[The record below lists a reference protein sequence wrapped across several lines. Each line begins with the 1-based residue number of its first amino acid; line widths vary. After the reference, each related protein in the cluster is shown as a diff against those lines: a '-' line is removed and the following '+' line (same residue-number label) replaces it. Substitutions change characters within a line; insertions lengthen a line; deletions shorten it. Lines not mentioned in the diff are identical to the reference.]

1 MEDSA
6 SSGGSSSTFGLMKI
20 GVVRE
25 GKVPPDQRV
34 PLTPAQ
40 CAELK
45 RLYPEVELV
54 VQASEVRRIA
64 DEEYRAEGIEVVND
78 LEGCDVLLGVKE
90 VPTAELI
97 PDTTYLFFSHTYKLQ
112 PYNAKLLRAIVDKR
126 IRLIDYELIKRTNGR
141 RVIGFG
147 RWAGIVG
154 AYNGLRAWGLRH
166 GTFALP
172 RAIDCSDMKEM
183 IGEAMAVDLP
193 ANMKIVLTGGGRV
206 GMGAHELLSALG
218 LREVH
223 AEAFLKEQFNEAVFT
238 RLDVDQY
245 NQRRDGQPFDMD
257 EFIEDPTEFISTFMP
272 YAKVADMYIAG
283 HYWAEGSPFLFTRED
298 MKHPE
303 WNVRVVADVSCDI
316 DGPVACTLRPST
328 IAEPLYGY
336 DPHSESEC
344 GFNAPEGITVMA
356 VDNLPCEL
364 PRDASHGFGKEMM
377 AHVMPLIV
385 GGDRDD
391 MLTNATESTLDG
403 QLAPKFAYLQDY
415 IDSAS
420 MD

>member
-1 MEDSA
+1 
-6 SSGGSSSTFGLMKI
+6 MKI

-25 GKVPPDQRV
+25 GKTPPDQRV

-45 RLYPEVELV
+45 RSYPDVELV
-54 VQASEVRRIA
+54 VESSEVRRIT
-64 DEEYRAEGIEVVND
+64 DDEYRAEGIDVVKD
-78 LEGCDVLLGVKE
+78 LSGCDVLLGVKE
-90 VPTAELI
+90 VPLGELI

-112 PYNAKLLRAIVDKR
+112 PYNAKLLRTIVDKR
-126 IRLIDYELIKRTNGR
+126 IRLIDYELIKRANGR

-154 AYNGLRAWGLRH
+154 AYNGLRAWGMRH

-172 RAIDCSDMKEM
+172 RAIDCADMKDM
-183 IGEAMAVDLP
+183 VSHAKAIDLP
-193 ANMKIVLTGGGRV
+193 SHMKIVLTGGGRV
-206 GMGAHELLSALG
+206 GMGAHELLTSLG

-223 AEAFLKEQFNEAVFT
+223 ADAFLKEDFNEAVFT

-245 NQRRDGQPFDMD
+245 NARTDGQPFDMEGFMAD
-257 EFIEDPTEFISTFMP
+257 ATGYKSTFMP
-272 YAKVADMYIAG
+272 YAEVADMYIAG

-298 MKHPE
+298 MKAAS
-303 WNVRVVADVSCDI
+303 WNVKVVADVSCDI

-328 IAEPLYGY
+328 IADPLYGY
-336 DPHSESEC
+336 NPTTESEC
-344 GFNAPEGITVMA
+344 AMDDPSGVTVMA

-377 AHVMPLIV
+377 AHVIPLLV
-385 GGDRDD
+385 GGDRDN
-391 MLTNATESTLDG
+391 MLTNATETTLEG
-403 QLAPKFAYLQDY
+403 ALAAKFAYLQDY
-415 IDSAS
+415 IDQA
-420 MD
+420 

>member
-1 MEDSA
+1 
-6 SSGGSSSTFGLMKI
+6 MKI

-54 VQASEVRRIA
+54 VESSDVRRIT
-64 DEEYRAEGIEVVND
+64 DDEYRAEGIDVVQELD
-78 LEGCDVLLGVKE
+78 GCDVLLGVKE
-90 VPTAELI
+90 VPVDQLI

-126 IRLIDYELIKRTNGR
+126 IRLIDYELIKRANGR

-172 RAIDCSDMKEM
+172 RAIDCTDMKDM
-183 IGEAMAVDLP
+183 IGHAKAVDLP
-193 ANMKIVLTGGGRV
+193 ANMKMVLTGGGRV
-206 GMGAHELLSALG
+206 GMGAHELLTALG
-218 LREVH
+218 IREVH
-223 AEAFLKEQFNEAVFT
+223 ADAFLKETFNEAVFT
-238 RLDVDQY
+238 RLDVEQY
-245 NQRRDGQPFDMD
+245 NARRDGQPFDMGQ
-257 EFIEDPTEFISTFMP
+257 FIADPTDFESTFMP
-272 YAKVADMYIAG
+272 YARVADMYIAG
-283 HYWAEGSPFLFTRED
+283 HYWAEGSPFLFTRDD
-298 MKHPE
+298 MKDPSWH
-303 WNVRVVADVSCDI
+303 VQVVADVSCDI

-328 IAEPLYGY
+328 IADPLYGY
-336 DPHSESEC
+336 NPSSESEC
-344 GFNAPEGITVMA
+344 AFDDPKGLTVMA

-377 AHVMPLIV
+377 AHVIPLLV
-385 GGDRDD
+385 GGDRDN
-391 MLTNATESTLDG
+391 MITHATESTLEG
-403 QLAPKFAYLQDY
+403 ALAPKFAYLQEY
-415 IDSAS
+415 IDQA
-420 MD
+420 

>member
-1 MEDSA
+1 
-6 SSGGSSSTFGLMKI
+6 MKI

-25 GKVPPDQRV
+25 GKTPPDQRV

-45 RLYPEVELV
+45 RSYPEVELV
-54 VQASEVRRIA
+54 VESSEVRRIT
-64 DEEYRAEGIEVVND
+64 DDEYRAEGIDVVQD
-78 LEGCDVLLGVKE
+78 LSGCDVLLGVKE
-90 VPTAELI
+90 VPMSELI

-112 PYNAKLLRAIVDKR
+112 PYNAKLLRTIVDKR
-126 IRLIDYELIKRTNGR
+126 IRLIDYELIKRANGQ

-154 AYNGLRAWGLRH
+154 AYNGLRAWGMRQ

-172 RAIDCSDMKEM
+172 RAIDCADMKEM
-183 IGEAMAVDLP
+183 VSEAKALDLP
-193 ANMKIVLTGGGRV
+193 SHMKIVLTGGGRV
-206 GMGAHELLSALG
+206 GMGAHELLTSLG

-223 AEAFLKEQFNEAVFT
+223 ADAFLKEDFNEAVFT
-238 RLDVDQY
+238 RLDVEQY
-245 NQRRDGQPFDMD
+245 NARKDGKPFDMEGFMAD
-257 EFIEDPTEFISTFMP
+257 ATGYESTFMP
-272 YAKVADMYIAG
+272 YAEVADMYIAG

-298 MKHPE
+298 MKAAS
-303 WNVRVVADVSCDI
+303 WNVKVVADVSCDI

-336 DPHSESEC
+336 NPSTESEC
-344 GFNAPEGITVMA
+344 AMDDPSGVTVMA

-377 AHVMPLIV
+377 AHVIPLLV
-385 GGDRDD
+385 GGDRDN
-391 MLTNATESTLDG
+391 MLTNATETTLEG
-403 QLAPKFAYLQDY
+403 TLAPKFAYLQDY
-415 IDSAS
+415 IDQA
-420 MD
+420 

>member
-1 MEDSA
+1 
-6 SSGGSSSTFGLMKI
+6 MKI

-25 GKVPPDQRV
+25 GKTPPDQRV

-45 RLYPEVELV
+45 RSYPEVELV
-54 VQASEVRRIA
+54 VESSEVRRIG
-64 DEEYRAEGIEVVND
+64 DDEYRAEGIDVVQD
-78 LEGCDVLLGVKE
+78 LSGCDVLLGVKE
-90 VPTAELI
+90 VPLDMLI

-112 PYNAKLLRAIVDKR
+112 PYNAKLLRTIVDKR
-126 IRLIDYELIKRTNGR
+126 IRLIDYELIKRPNGQ

-166 GTFALP
+166 VSFDLP
-172 RAIDCSDMKEM
+172 HAIDCADMKEM
-183 IGEAMAVDLP
+183 VGHAKAVDLP
-193 ANMKIVLTGGGRV
+193 SHMKIVLTGGGRV
-206 GMGAHELLSALG
+206 GMGAHELLSSLG

-223 AEAFLKEQFNEAVFT
+223 AEAFLKEDFNEAVFT
-238 RLDVDQY
+238 RLDVEQY
-245 NQRRDGQPFDMD
+245 NARTDGKPFDMEGFMTD
-257 EFIEDPTEFISTFMP
+257 ATGYKSTFMP
-272 YAKVADMYIAG
+272 YAEVADMFIAG

-298 MKHPE
+298 MKSAS
-303 WNVRVVADVSCDI
+303 WNVKVVADVSCDI

-336 DPHSESEC
+336 NPSTESEC
-344 GFNAPEGITVMA
+344 AMDDPSGITVMA

-377 AHVMPLIV
+377 AHVIPLLV

-391 MLTNATESTLDG
+391 MLTNATQTTLKG
-403 QLAPKFAYLQDY
+403 ALAPKFAYLQNY
-415 IDSAS
+415 IDQA
-420 MD
+420 

>member
-1 MEDSA
+1 
-6 SSGGSSSTFGLMKI
+6 MKI

-25 GKVPPDQRV
+25 GKTPPDQRV

-45 RLYPEVELV
+45 RSYPDVELV
-54 VQASEVRRIA
+54 VESSEVRRIT
-64 DEEYRAEGIEVVND
+64 DDEYRAEGIDVVKD
-78 LEGCDVLLGVKE
+78 LSGCDVLLGVKE
-90 VPTAELI
+90 VPLNELI

-112 PYNAKLLRAIVDKR
+112 PYNAKLLRTIVDKR
-126 IRLIDYELIKRTNGR
+126 IRLIDYELIKRANGR

-154 AYNGLRAWGLRH
+154 AYNGLRAWGMRH

-172 RAIDCSDMKEM
+172 RAIDCADMKDM
-183 IGEAMAVDLP
+183 VSHAKAIDLP
-193 ANMKIVLTGGGRV
+193 SHMKIVLTGGGRV
-206 GMGAHELLSALG
+206 GMGAHELLTSLG

-223 AEAFLKEQFNEAVFT
+223 ADAFLKEDFNEAVFT
-238 RLDVDQY
+238 RLDVEQY
-245 NQRRDGQPFDMD
+245 NARKDGKPFDMEGFMAD
-257 EFIEDPTEFISTFMP
+257 ATGYKSTFMP
-272 YAKVADMYIAG
+272 YAEVADMYIAG

-298 MKHPE
+298 MKAAS
-303 WNVRVVADVSCDI
+303 WNVKVVADVSCDI

-336 DPHSESEC
+336 NPSTESEC
-344 GFNAPEGITVMA
+344 AMDDPSGVTVMA

-377 AHVMPLIV
+377 AHVIPLLV
-385 GGDRDD
+385 GGDRDN
-391 MLTNATESTLDG
+391 MLTNATETTLEG
-403 QLAPKFAYLQDY
+403 TLAPKFAYLQDY
-415 IDSAS
+415 IDQA
-420 MD
+420 

>member
-1 MEDSA
+1 
-6 SSGGSSSTFGLMKI
+6 MKI

-25 GKVPPDQRV
+25 GKTPPDQRV

-45 RLYPEVELV
+45 RSYPEVELV
-54 VQASEVRRIA
+54 VESSEVRRIT
-64 DEEYRAEGIEVVND
+64 DDEYRAEGIDVVKD
-78 LEGCDVLLGVKE
+78 LSGCDVLLGVKE
-90 VPTAELI
+90 VPLNELI

-112 PYNAKLLRAIVDKR
+112 PYNAKLLRTILDKR
-126 IRLIDYELIKRTNGR
+126 IRLIDYELIKRANGR

-154 AYNGLRAWGLRH
+154 AYNGLRAWGMRH

-172 RAIDCSDMKEM
+172 RAIDCADMKDM
-183 IGEAMAVDLP
+183 VSHAKAVDLP
-193 ANMKIVLTGGGRV
+193 SHMKIVLTGGGRV
-206 GMGAHELLSALG
+206 GMGAHELLTSLG

-223 AEAFLKEQFNEAVFT
+223 ADAFLKEDFNEAVFT
-238 RLDVDQY
+238 RLDVEQY
-245 NQRRDGQPFDMD
+245 NARIDGKPFDMEGFMAD
-257 EFIEDPTEFISTFMP
+257 ATGYKSTFMP
-272 YAKVADMYIAG
+272 YAEVADMYVAG

-298 MKHPE
+298 MKSAS
-303 WNVRVVADVSCDI
+303 WNVKVVADVSCDI

-336 DPHSESEC
+336 NPSTESEC
-344 GFNAPEGITVMA
+344 AMDDPSGMTVMA

-377 AHVMPLIV
+377 AHVIPLLV
-385 GGDRDD
+385 GGDWDN
-391 MLTNATESTLDG
+391 MLTNATETTLEG
-403 QLAPKFAYLQDY
+403 ALAPKFAYLQDY
-415 IDSAS
+415 IDQA
-420 MD
+420 

>member
-1 MEDSA
+1 
-6 SSGGSSSTFGLMKI
+6 MKI

-25 GKVPPDQRV
+25 GKTPPDQRV

-45 RLYPEVELV
+45 RSYPEVELV
-54 VQASEVRRIA
+54 VESSEVRRIT
-64 DEEYRAEGIEVVND
+64 DDEYRAEGIDVVKD
-78 LEGCDVLLGVKE
+78 LSGCDVLLGVKE
-90 VPTAELI
+90 VPLNELI

-112 PYNAKLLRAIVDKR
+112 PYNAKLLRTILDKR
-126 IRLIDYELIKRTNGR
+126 IRLIDYELIKRANGR

-154 AYNGLRAWGLRH
+154 AYNGLRAWGMRH

-172 RAIDCSDMKEM
+172 RAIDCADMKDM
-183 IGEAMAVDLP
+183 VSHAKAIDLP
-193 ANMKIVLTGGGRV
+193 SHMKIVLTGGGRV
-206 GMGAHELLSALG
+206 GMGAHELLTSLG

-223 AEAFLKEQFNEAVFT
+223 ADAFLKEDFNEAVFT
-238 RLDVDQY
+238 RLDVEQY
-245 NQRRDGQPFDMD
+245 NARTDGKPFDMEGFMAD
-257 EFIEDPTEFISTFMP
+257 ATGYKSTFMP
-272 YAKVADMYIAG
+272 YAEVADMYVAG

-298 MKHPE
+298 MKSAS
-303 WNVRVVADVSCDI
+303 WNVKVVADVSCDI

-336 DPHSESEC
+336 NPSTESEC
-344 GFNAPEGITVMA
+344 AMDDPSGMTVMA

-377 AHVMPLIV
+377 AHVIPLLV
-385 GGDRDD
+385 GGDRDN
-391 MLTNATESTLDG
+391 MLTNATETTLEG
-403 QLAPKFAYLQDY
+403 ALAPKFAYLQDY
-415 IDSAS
+415 IDQA
-420 MD
+420 

>member
-1 MEDSA
+1 
-6 SSGGSSSTFGLMKI
+6 MKI

-25 GKVPPDQRV
+25 GKTPPDQRV

-45 RLYPEVELV
+45 RSYPEVELV
-54 VQASEVRRIA
+54 VESSEVRRIG
-64 DEEYRAEGIEVVND
+64 DDEYRAEGIDVVQD
-78 LEGCDVLLGVKE
+78 LSGCDVLLGVKE
-90 VPTAELI
+90 VPLDMLI

-112 PYNAKLLRAIVDKR
+112 PYNAKLLRTIVDKR
-126 IRLIDYELIKRTNGR
+126 IRLIDYELIKRPNGQ

-154 AYNGLRAWGLRH
+154 AYNGLRAWGMRH
-166 GTFALP
+166 VSFDLP
-172 RAIDCSDMKEM
+172 RAIDCADMKEM
-183 IGEAMAVDLP
+183 VGHAKAVDLP
-193 ANMKIVLTGGGRV
+193 SHMKIVLTGGGRV
-206 GMGAHELLSALG
+206 GMGAHELLSSLG

-223 AEAFLKEQFNEAVFT
+223 AEAFLKEDFNEAVFT
-238 RLDVDQY
+238 RLDVEQY
-245 NQRRDGQPFDMD
+245 NARTDGKPFDMEGFMTD
-257 EFIEDPTEFISTFMP
+257 ATGYKSTFMP
-272 YAKVADMYIAG
+272 YAEVADMFIAG

-298 MKHPE
+298 MKSAS
-303 WNVRVVADVSCDI
+303 WNVKVVADVSCDI

-336 DPHSESEC
+336 NPSTESEC
-344 GFNAPEGITVMA
+344 AMDDPSGITVMA

-377 AHVMPLIV
+377 AHVIPLLV

-391 MLTNATESTLDG
+391 MLTNATQTTLEG
-403 QLAPKFAYLQDY
+403 ALAPKFAYLQNY
-415 IDSAS
+415 IDQA
-420 MD
+420 